1 MRLSNQG
8 QILDSKAGVG
18 SVKLYV
24 KKKKNTLSLDFN
36 SEIAGKFNEGREQK
50 SENARILNDWFFSG
64 LFAMQNISGKCFLGI
79 CLEAQQYFF
88 CSCIITYYSVFLQ

>member
-24 KKKKNTLSLDFN
+24 KKKLSFDSN
-36 SEIAGKFNEGREQK
+36 SEIAVKNNGKFREGEKQK
-50 SENARILNDWFFSG
+50 SENARAWFFGG
-64 LFAMQNISGKCFLGI
+64 LFAMQSI
-79 CLEAQQYFF
+79 C
-88 CSCIITYYSVFLQ
+88 C